1 MQIPSIY
8 IGIDDI
14 WRGYKM
20 KKLKFIGIMTGI
32 VITSMVFAG
41 CGSNSSSSTASK
53 SNVKKIIVGT
63 GNSYKPYCYLDD
75 KNNPTGF
82 DVELLKEV
90 DKRLPQYEFEYQT
103 SEFKN
108 VLISLDAKKIDIAA
122 HEYEKNPE
130 REEKYL
136 YGKEGYVDYSLKI
149 AVKKGRTDIKTI
161 DDLKGK
167 SITVSQGGNSAYIM
181 EQYNKK
187 NGNAINLVYGAS
199 DDAVQYNDVATGR
212 VDAILLTKSDLNLRN
227 KAYGDKLEFAKDSKT
242 VNVSYAYFIFDKT
255 NTQLQEDVDGALKSM
270 KEDGTI
276 SKLSKEILD
285 DDYTKSE

>member
-1 MQIPSIY
+1 
-8 IGIDDI
+8 
-14 WRGYKM
+14 M
-20 KKLKFIGIMTGI
+20 KKSRFIGIVAGIVATGI
-32 VITSMVFAG
+32 LLTG
-41 CGSNSSSSTASK
+41 CGSSSSTSTASN

-63 GNSYKPYCYLDD
+63 GNSYKPYCYLDEN
-75 KNNPTGF
+75 NNPAGF
-82 DVELLKEV
+82 DVEILREV
-90 DKRLPQYEFEYQT
+90 DRRLPQYEFEYQT

-108 VLISLDAKKIDIAA
+108 VLLSLDAKKIDIAA

-149 AVKKGRTDIKTI
+149 AVKKGRTDIKTL

-187 NGNAINLVYGAS
+187 NDNAVKLVYGS

-227 KAYGDKLEFAKDSKT
+227 KAYGDKLEFAKDSPV
-242 VNVSYAYFIFDKT
+242 VNESYAYFIFDKN
-255 NTQLQEDVDGALKSM
+255 NTQLQEDVDGALRSM

-276 SKLSKEILD
+276 AKLSKDILG

>member
-1 MQIPSIY
+1 MKKIRV
-8 IGIDDI
+8 IGII
-14 WRGYKM
+14 
-20 KKLKFIGIMTGI
+20 TGI
-32 VITSMVFAG
+32 IFTGVMLTG
-41 CGSNSSSSTASK
+41 CGSNSTTSTSN

-63 GNSYKPYCYLDD
+63 GNSYKPYCYLDE
-75 KNNPTGF
+75 NNSPAGF
-82 DVELLKEV
+82 DVEILKEI
-90 DKRLPQYEFEYQT
+90 DKRLPQYEFEFQT

-108 VLISLDAKKIDIAA
+108 VLLSLDAKKIDIAA

-149 AVKKGRTDIKTI
+149 AVKKGRTDIKSL

-167 SITVSQGGNSAYIM
+167 SISVSQGGNSAYLM

-187 NGNAINLVYGAS
+187 NNNAVKLVYGS
-199 DDAVQYNDVATGR
+199 DDAIQYDDVATGR

-227 KAYGDKLEFAKDSKT
+227 KAYGDKLEFAKDSQV
-242 VNVSYAYFIFDKT
+242 VNVSYAYFIFDKE
-255 NTQLQEDVDGALKSM
+255 NKQLQEDVDGALKSM
-270 KEDGTI
+270 KDDGTI
-276 SKLSKEILD
+276 VKLSKDILG

>member
-1 MQIPSIY
+1 
-8 IGIDDI
+8 
-14 WRGYKM
+14 M
-20 KKLKFIGIMTGI
+20 KKLKFAGIISGI
-32 VITSMVFAG
+32 VITSIIFIG
-41 CGSNSSSSTASK
+41 CGSSSSSSTASN

-63 GNSYKPYCYLDD
+63 GNGYKPYCYLDE
-75 KNNPTGF
+75 KNNPAGF
-82 DVELLKEV
+82 DVEILKEV

-130 REEKYL
+130 REAKYL

-149 AVKKGRTDIKTI
+149 AVKKGRTDIKSI

-167 SITVSQGGNSAYIM
+167 NITVSQGGNSAYIM
-181 EQYNKK
+181 EQYNKN
-187 NGNAINLVYGAS
+187 NGNAVELVYSSG
-199 DDAVQYNDVATGR
+199 DNAVQYNDVATGR
-212 VDAILLTKSDLNLRN
+212 IDAILLTKSDLNLRN
-227 KAYGDKLEFAKDSKT
+227 KAYGDELEFAKDSKT
-242 VNVSYAYFIFDKT
+242 VNVSYAYFIFDKS
-255 NTQLQEDVDGALKSM
+255 NTKLQEDVDGALKSM

-276 SKLSKEILD
+276 SKLSKEILG

>member
-1 MQIPSIY
+1 
-8 IGIDDI
+8 
-14 WRGYKM
+14 M
-20 KKLKFIGIMTGI
+20 KKLKFIKIITGI
-32 VITSMVFAG
+32 IVTGALLTG
-41 CGSNSSSSTASK
+41 CGSTTDSSG

-63 GNSYKPYCYLDD
+63 GNAYKPYCYLDD
-75 KNNPTGF
+75 QNNPAGF
-82 DVELLKEV
+82 DVEVLKEV
-90 DKRLPQYEFEYQT
+90 NKRLPQYQFEYQT

-108 VLISLDAKKIDIAA
+108 VLLSLDAKKIDIAA

-149 AVKKGRTDIKTI
+149 VVKKGRTDIKTL

-187 NGNAINLVYGAS
+187 NNNAVNLVYGS
-199 DDAVQYNDVATGR
+199 DDAVQYNDVASGK

-227 KAYGDKLEFAKDSKT
+227 QAYGDKLEFAKDSQP
-242 VNVSYAYFIFDKT
+242 VSVSYAYFLFDKD
-255 NTQLQEDVDGALKSM
+255 NTQLQEDVDSALKSM

-276 SKLSKEILD
+276 SKLSKEILG

>member
-1 MQIPSIY
+1 
-8 IGIDDI
+8 
-14 WRGYKM
+14 M
-20 KKLKFIGIMTGI
+20 KKLKFIGAIMTIAFTG
-32 VITSMVFAG
+32 MVFAG
-41 CGSNSSSSTASK
+41 CSSSAKSSTASNT
-53 SNVKKIIVGT
+53 SVKKIIVGT
-63 GNSYKPYCYLDD
+63 GNSYKPYCYLDEN
-75 KNNPTGF
+75 NNPAGF

-90 DKRLPQYEFEYQT
+90 NKRLPQYEFEFQT

-108 VLISLDAKKIDIAA
+108 VLLSLDAKKIDIAA

-130 REEKYL
+130 REAKYL

-149 AVKKGRTDIKTI
+149 AVKKGRTDIKTL

-187 NGNAINLVYGAS
+187 NDNAVKLVYGS
-199 DDAVQYNDVATGR
+199 DDTVQYNDVATGS

-227 KAYGDKLEFAKDSKT
+227 KAYGDKLEFAKDSPV
-242 VNVSYAYFIFDKT
+242 VNVSYAYFIFDKD

-276 SKLSKEILD
+276 AKLSKEILG

>member
-1 MQIPSIY
+1 
-8 IGIDDI
+8 
-14 WRGYKM
+14 M
-20 KKLKFIGIMTGI
+20 KRLKFIKIITGI
-32 VITSMVFAG
+32 IITGLVFTG
-41 CGSNSSSSTASK
+41 CKSNASTSNEST
-53 SNVKKIIVGT
+53 SNVKKIVVGT
-63 GNSYKPYCYLDD
+63 GNGYKPYCYLDEQ
-75 KNNPTGF
+75 NNPAGF
-82 DVELLKEV
+82 DVELLKEI

-108 VLISLDAKKIDIAA
+108 VLLSLDAKKIDIAA
-122 HEYEKNPE
+122 HEYERNPE

-167 SITVSQGGNSAYIM
+167 NVTVSQGGNSAYIM

-187 NGNAINLVYGAS
+187 NDNAVKLVYGS
-199 DDAVQYNDVATGR
+199 DDTIQYNDVATGR
-212 VDAILLTKSDLNLRN
+212 ADAILLTKSDLNLRN
-227 KAYGDKLEFAKDSKT
+227 QSYGEQLEFVKDSAP
-242 VNVSYAYFIFDKT
+242 VNVSYAYFIFGKE

-270 KEDGTI
+270 KEDGTVV
-276 SKLSKEILD
+276 KLSKEILG

>member
-1 MQIPSIY
+1 
-8 IGIDDI
+8 
-14 WRGYKM
+14 M
-20 KKLKFIGIMTGI
+20 KKLKFMGIILGI
-32 VITSMVFAG
+32 AIAGMVFAG
-41 CGSNSSSSTASK
+41 CGLNSSSNTTSNT
-53 SNVKKIIVGT
+53 NVKKIIVGT
-63 GNSYKPYCYLDD
+63 GNSYKPYCYLDEN
-75 KNNPTGF
+75 NNPAGF

-90 DKRLPQYEFEYQT
+90 NKRLPQYEFEFQT

-130 REEKYL
+130 REAKYL

-149 AVKKGRTDIKTI
+149 AVKKGRTDIKTL

-167 SITVSQGGNSAYIM
+167 SITVSQGSNSAYIV

-187 NGNAINLVYGAS
+187 NNNAINIVYGAS

-227 KAYGDKLEFAKDSKT
+227 KAYGDKLEFPKDSPV
-242 VNVSYAYFIFDKT
+242 VNVSYAYFIFDKD
-255 NTQLQEDVDGALKSM
+255 NTQLQEDVDDALKSM

-276 SKLSKEILD
+276 AKLSKEILG

>member
-1 MQIPSIY
+1 MY
-8 IGIDDI
+8 GI
-14 WRGYKM
+14 REKGEFYYM
-20 KKLKFIGIMTGI
+20 KKLKFIKIITGI
-32 VITSMVFAG
+32 IVTGALLTG
-41 CGSNSSSSTASK
+41 CGSTTDSSG

-63 GNSYKPYCYLDD
+63 GNAYKPYCYLDD
-75 KNNPTGF
+75 QNNPAGF
-82 DVELLKEV
+82 DVEVLKEV
-90 DKRLPQYEFEYQT
+90 NKRLPQYQFEYQT

-108 VLISLDAKKIDIAA
+108 VLLSLDAKKIDIAA

-149 AVKKGRTDIKTI
+149 VVKKGRTDIKTL

-187 NGNAINLVYGAS
+187 NNNAVNLVYGS
-199 DDAVQYNDVATGR
+199 DDAVQYNDVASGK

-227 KAYGDKLEFAKDSKT
+227 QAYGDKLEFAKDSQP
-242 VNVSYAYFIFDKT
+242 VSVSYAYFLFDKD
-255 NTQLQEDVDGALKSM
+255 NTQLQEDVDSALKSM

-276 SKLSKEILD
+276 SKLSKEILG